1 MSTTKAYDNLNRLT
15 GISSTPS
22 ADATV
27 SFKYAYN
34 SANQR
39 TAITNAYSS
48 RWALGYD
55 SLGEVP
61 SGRRYW
67 SDGNLVAGQ
76 QFEYGFDDIG
86 NRRHAASGGDS
97 WGANLRYQNYTANSL
112 NQYVQ
117 HTVPGYLNVLGSAT
131 NTATVT
137 INLQPTTRKSSYFRG
152 ELMVDNSGAALWL
165 GVTNVSVLNN
175 DTNADI
181 VTTNTGN
188 LFLPKTAELF
198 SYDADGNLTNDGRWA
213 YTWDGENRLA
223 NLTAN
228 SSVTSAGKFKLDF
241 AYDHRSRR
249 TSKVV
254 STWNGSAYVGQSTNK
269 FGYDDWNLF

>member
-55 SLGEVP
+55 SLGQVP

-117 HTVPGYLNVLGSAT
+117 HTVPGYLNVLGAAT
-131 NTATVT
+131 NTATVI
-137 INLQPTTRKSSYFRG
+137 INLQPTTRKSRRPTPACQMAPSS
-152 ELMVDNSGAALWL
+152 NSISAMTIAAGGQARPYPL
-165 GVTNVSVLNN
+165 GTAQP
-175 DTNADI
+175 T
-181 VTTNTGN
+181 
-188 LFLPKTAELF
+188 LP
-198 SYDADGNLTNDGRWA
+198 
-213 YTWDGENRLA
+213 
-223 NLTAN
+223 
-228 SSVTSAGKFKLDF
+228 
-241 AYDHRSRR
+241 SRR
-249 TSKVV
+249 TSLRMTIGTCSAN
-254 STWNGSAYVGQSTNK
+254 STTPTNLSVPT
-269 FGYDDWNLF
+269 FGART